1 MTTEEK
7 EFLKR
12 IISGFELL
20 INAIKENKTE
30 LTLRDENILWKLE
43 NAKKK
48 LLQNGK
54 LDFNSLTE
62 VKDILKFR
70 RIYPILEIGDKDED
84 IESFWVLPLRKMG
97 KVFSNKWGLEKSEVD
112 RLVESY
118 EFVLKLGFLEAII
131 RKGMENNEPDVIH
144 GIRWNLGRGRLLE
157 EYMLNLVGGW
167 LTEDLVKSWLENKV
181 FNPLLESAIINDFRI
196 EYGAHDQ
203 ERVIKFS
210 GGRITGEPDFKLVV
224 ESNDKRKKVI
234 NLEVQRVQKSY
245 TGEENKFG
253 EVKMRVPGHR
263 ESVERKVLEKGEHF
277 LMVLIEIE
285 KGLIGLSLN
294 PYLNNKVDEKRQY
307 SYVWATMFEASEK
320 DNVKMMEFFEEII

>member
-144 GIRWNLGRGRLLE
+144 GIRW
-157 EYMLNLVGGW
+157 
-167 LTEDLVKSWLENKV
+167 
-181 FNPLLESAIINDFRI
+181 
-196 EYGAHDQ
+196 
-203 ERVIKFS
+203 
-210 GGRITGEPDFKLVV
+210 
-224 ESNDKRKKVI
+224 
-234 NLEVQRVQKSY
+234 
-245 TGEENKFG
+245 
-253 EVKMRVPGHR
+253 
-263 ESVERKVLEKGEHF
+263 
-277 LMVLIEIE
+277 
-285 KGLIGLSLN
+285 
-294 PYLNNKVDEKRQY
+294 
-307 SYVWATMFEASEK
+307 
-320 DNVKMMEFFEEII
+320 